1 MIWQDVVLMIGSFLF
16 APPLIIS
23 VIKKV
28 KYPLYT
34 SLTTAIILSVF
45 VVCYATLNLTLAA
58 ISTGIV
64 ASCWYLLAIKR
75 GT

>member
-1 MIWQDVVLMIGSFLF
+1 MWQDLVLMIGSFMF

-23 VIKKV
+23 AIKRV

-34 SLTTAIILSVF
+34 SLTTAIVLTSF
-45 VVCYATLNLTLAA
+45 VACYITLGLTLAA

-64 ASCWYLLAIKR
+64 AACWYLLAIRK